1 MHKLVKQPHCC
12 FGPDVT
18 RLHKS
23 LAPSHTCQGGAFL
36 QLPLLFLLPLAAG
49 QAVINF
55 LFLTGRQNVRVL
67 GPRRVPP
74 AYVQDSRD

>member
-1 MHKLVKQPHCC
+1 MHKLVKQLDC
-12 FGPDVT
+12 FGPDIT
-18 RLHKS
+18 HLYKS
-23 LAPSHTCQGGAFL
+23 LSPSHTCQGGAFL

-55 LFLTGRQNVRVL
+55 LFLTGRQTVSVL
-67 GPRRVPP
+67 GLRRVPQ

>member
-1 MHKLVKQPHCC
+1 MHKLVKQLDC
-12 FGPDVT
+12 FGPDIT
-18 RLHKS
+18 HLHKS
-23 LAPSHTCQGGAFL
+23 LASSHTCQGGAFL

-55 LFLTGRQNVRVL
+55 LFLTGRQTVSVL
-67 GPRRVPP
+67 GLRRVPQ